1 MATTPTQGS
10 DLYNYV
16 AKISADVQ
24 AGVISQSDANKMI
37 QTAYS
42 VASPTG
48 DFRGND
54 WKKVRYGHLKI
65 DQSGGGGDGT
75 NGNDGNDNSDGDG
88 GDTTLPNGGQYNP
101 VVTDAVG
108 YLEGLIYTAVGV
120 AGLGQ
125 WAAALYQNGA
135 SPLEIVQA
143 LRYGTDTSEAGK
155 AAYQK
160 YLAAFPGMDEFLK
173 QGIFTGENPESQY
186 INYRNSVLETMQRY
200 GASEN
205 LASKENVKNYLLNRI
220 SAAEIAERASMAAS
234 AVATTPTETLRLLN
248 EYYGVGS
255 SDLMTFFLDT
265 DQTEAELQKRYT
277 AARIGT
283 EGLRQQFGVSAAE
296 AESLVERGI
305 SVGEAASGFQQA
317 SRQQAFMSGPG
328 ETATRS
334 DILQGT
340 FGQEEAAQ
348 KLQRIAGS
356 RTGRFQ
362 EGGGYAGG
370 QQGVSGLGTST
381 TR

>member
-24 AGVISQSDANKMI
+24 SGVISQSDANKMI

-54 WKKVRYGHLKI
+54 WQKVRYGHLKTTPTGPTSPTPTGP
-65 DQSGGGGDGT
+65 SGPTGT
-75 NGNDGNDNSDGDG
+75 
-88 GDTTLPNGGQYNP
+88 TAPTAPNGGQYNP

-125 WAAALYQNGA
+125 WAASLYQNGA